1 MHQLD
6 GLMEQHIKKRWKT
19 THHGDNEDDN
29 LLWNQFLLHHV
40 LVCQAVCSTLTK
52 ELQADKFTDTGVL
65 VDLLPIACLELGPDK
80 TSH

>member
-6 GLMEQHIKKRWKT
+6 GLMEQHIKKRRKT
-19 THHGDNEDDN
+19 THHGDDEHDN
-29 LLWNQFLLHHV
+29 LLWNQFLRDHV
-40 LVCQAVCSTLTK
+40 LVCQAVCSPLTK